1 MKATCHVR
9 MVDERN
15 DLIIRSAFE
24 VAILF
29 IISSDARQSRGERL
43 TASPRSTLS
52 NALCL
57 IGGGVILVAPYDEA
71 WRSAV
76 NELLATFVSFRT
88 LSWLSATTICAR
100 MIPA

>member
-9 MVDERN
+9 MVDERD
-15 DLIIRSAFE
+15 DLIVGTAFE

-29 IISSDARQSRGERL
+29 MISRDALRSPGERL

-57 IGGGVILVAPYDEA
+57 IGGGVIVVAPWGEA
-71 WRSAV
+71 WR
-76 NELLATFVSFRT
+76 
-88 LSWLSATTICAR
+88 
-100 MIPA
+100 